1 MIIITVSEV
10 NEMAIERKSKQRDA
24 IINELCS
31 RYDHPTAM
39 DLYLS
44 VRETIPNISLG
55 TLYRNLSQL
64 EENGMVLRIPDG
76 STDRFDGNVNPH
88 AHFKCLTCGNVYDL
102 MNFKIDSLTF
112 SDEIIGKVNSYSLMA
127 FGECKH
133 CNKIN

>member
-1 MIIITVSEV
+1 MITITVSEV

-55 TLYRNLSQL
+55 TLYRNLTQL

-88 AHFKCLTCGNVYDL
+88 AHFKCTTCGNVYDL

-112 SDEIIGKVNSYSLMA
+112 SDEIINKVTNYSLMA
-127 FGECKH
+127 FGLCKN

>member
-10 NEMAIERKSKQRDA
+10 NEMKIERKSRQRDA
-24 IINELCS
+24 IINDLCS

-44 VRETIPNISLG
+44 VREKIPNLSLG
-55 TLYRNLSQL
+55 TLYRNLTQL

-102 MNFKIDSLTF
+102 MNFEIESLTF
-112 SDEIIGKVNSYSLMA
+112 SDEIINKVTNYSLMA
-127 FGECKH
+127 FGLCKN

>member
-10 NEMAIERKSKQRDA
+10 NEMKIERKSRQRDA
-24 IINELCS
+24 IINDLCS

-44 VRETIPNISLG
+44 VREKIPNLSLG
-55 TLYRNLSQL
+55 TLYRNLTQL

-102 MNFKIDSLTF
+102 MNFEIESLTF
-112 SDEIIGKVNSYSLMA
+112 SDEIINKVTNYSLIA
-127 FGECKH
+127 FGLCKN

>member
-1 MIIITVSEV
+1 MIIITDSEV

-31 RYDHPTAM
+31 RFDHPTAM

-44 VRETIPNISLG
+44 VREIIPNISLG
-55 TLYRNLSQL
+55 TLYRNLTQL

-102 MNFKIDSLTF
+102 TNFNINSLTF
-112 SDEIIGKVNSYSLMA
+112 SDEIINKVTNYSLMA
-127 FGECKH
+127 FGLCKN

>member
-1 MIIITVSEV
+1 
-10 NEMAIERKSKQRDA
+10 MAIERKSKQRDA

-55 TLYRNLSQL
+55 TLYRNLTQL
-64 EENGMVLRIPDG
+64 EENGMVIRIPDG
-76 STDRFDGNVNPH
+76 TTDRFDGNVNPH
-88 AHFKCLTCGNVYDL
+88 AHFKCSTCGNVYDL
-102 MNFKIDSLTF
+102 MSFNNESITF
-112 SDEIIGKVNSYSLMA
+112 SDDIISHVTNYSLMA
-127 FGECKH
+127 FGLCKN